1 VNNSSQEGHDTMP
14 QVNFYLLHTLSRQ
27 ERDRLACQLVD
38 KASQQGLRIFICT
51 ELPAHAKF
59 LDDLLWTFRQDSFIP
74 HVIYP
79 DPEHSQVPVII
90 GNNPLPELG
99 CEVLINLSETVPHNF
114 HSFQRII
121 EIIDDTEPAKQAGR
135 QRFRFY
141 REHGIEPLPPH
152 DIHR

>member
-1 VNNSSQEGHDTMP
+1 MLP

-27 ERDRLACQLVD
+27 ERDRLACQLAD
-38 KASQQGLRIFICT
+38 KAWQQGFRVLIYT

-74 HVIYP
+74 HVVYP
-79 DPEHSQVPVII
+79 DPEHIHAPVII
-90 GNNPLPELG
+90 GYAPLALTR
-99 CEVLINLSETVPHNF
+99 CEVLINLTESVPSDF
-114 HSFQRII
+114 QSFQRVV
-121 EIIDDTEPAKQAGR
+121 EIIDDTEAAKQSGR

-141 REHGIEPLPPH
+141 REQGIEPCPPH